1 MSIKESTDNLFLKTP
16 NVFNIR
22 YVFGRTGQDHP
33 GLNKIKTCALKSCS
47 VDYNPDNTFMTFE
60 DGTMTAYRITMQFQ
74 ELLPITESDYA
85 GSGAENL
92 ATHQIEEDFGLPPIQ

>member
-1 MSIKESTDNLFLKTP
+1 MSIKETTDNLFLKTP

-74 ELLPITESDYA
+74 ELLPITESDYI
-85 GSGAENL
+85 GNHDVCRCRKFL
-92 ATHQIEEDFGLPPIQ
+92 ITRN

>member
-1 MSIKESTDNLFLKTP
+1 MSIKETDDYLFLKTP

-33 GLNKIKTCALKSCS
+33 GLNKIKTCALKSFS

-74 ELLPITESDYA
+74 ELLPITEITDDIKNKSR
-85 GSGAENL
+85 SSNRRKSR
-92 ATHQIEEDFGLPPIQ
+92 FF